1 MSNLDE
7 FKLTGKS
14 KDIVSDNI
22 FKLKEIFPDVFAEGK
37 VDFDKLRITLGE
49 YVDDSHEK
57 YNFTWPGKTQAIKES
72 QKQSTGTLRP
82 LKDKSKNW
90 DKTQNLY
97 IEGDNLEVL
106 KLLQK
111 AYYNKIK
118 MIFIDPPYNT
128 GNDFVYPDDYS
139 DNLDNYLEFS
149 NQVSEDGQSL
159 STNKESHGRYHTKWL
174 NLMYPRLKL
183 AKNLLRD
190 DGVIFISIDD
200 NEYVNLKKLCDEI
213 FGEDNLETTFYVKV
227 RHENRILRQDIKYQL
242 VMEQVLC
249 YRKTSEYKSNR
260 IYKEKNQFEDYIHEI
275 EILNN
280 PSETITIGGYD
291 VDIFH
296 DGDYNIIEKEGSREL
311 LKKYQIRGSLISQSG
326 SASEFYEKYLRKRRE
341 VDGLGA
347 LYRVNGMGIKG
358 DGIGYR
364 YIIQPHKKES
374 KNGFYFQGF
383 PLNSKKDKGLPYP
396 NYYDFVKEMNT
407 VGNEGGITFKN
418 GKKPL
423 SLIDKLFEIAN
434 IYNDP
439 NALILDFFS
448 GSATTAHALLKLNS
462 LDSGNRK
469 FIMVQLPEINT
480 ENNFE
485 DYHNICE
492 IGEERIR
499 IAGNEI
505 IKESENKDLDIGFKV
520 FKLDSSNLEKWDPD
534 YNNFQQSLLV
544 DEIKKDR
551 TNEDLVYEIMLKY
564 GVDLTLP
571 IEQHNNIYSIGFGA
585 LVICL
590 DDNITKEI
598 TNEILNFTKNSSTSR
613 VVFKDNGFA
622 TDADKTNI
630 KQILKDNHIDEFIT
644 I

>member
-1 MSNLDE
+1 
-7 FKLTGKS
+7 
-14 KDIVSDNI
+14 
-22 FKLKEIFPDVFAEGK
+22 
-37 VDFDKLRITLGE
+37 
-49 YVDDSHEK
+49 
-57 YNFTWPGKTQAIKES
+57 
-72 QKQSTGTLRP
+72 
-82 LKDKSKNW
+82 
-90 DKTQNLY
+90 
-97 IEGDNLEVL
+97 
-106 KLLQK
+106 
-111 AYYNKIK
+111 

>member
-1 MSNLDE
+1 MDE